1 MLPDALDILDF
12 NSFHGIVICS
22 WENVKTSKHNESNVL
37 DPEPRWLCTVQIGNY
52 VPNYVLNYVIYGCGL
67 TFASTYA
74 QSAIIIMNDIFI
86 ALVEIFLT
94 CMAL

>member
-1 MLPDALDILDF
+1 MTLYCANWKRDEK
-12 NSFHGIVICS
+12 S
-22 WENVKTSKHNESNVL
+22 
-37 DPEPRWLCTVQIGNY
+37 NY

-94 CMAL
+94 FMAL